1 MTIGERVKAVRK
13 ELGLTLDKFV
23 EKLGVT
29 KSSLSMIENGK
40 ANPGDQTII
49 LICREYNV
57 NEEWLRKGTGEMFNA
72 SSGSQALDELRK
84 EFNLDDF
91 SVKLIKAFSELTD
104 EQRASVKNLIE
115 NLGDIMEMGENEKAI
130 EELETEYKKA
140 LGFAPSTNSSALN
153 TTDEKEA

>member
-1 MTIGERVKAVRK
+1 MTIGERIKILRK
-13 ELGLTLDKFV
+13 ELGLTLEKLG

-40 ANPGDQTII
+40 ANPGEQTII
-49 LICREYNV
+49 LVCREFNV
-57 NEEWLRKGTGEMFNA
+57 NEEWLRNGTGEMFNS

-91 SVKLIKAFSELTD
+91 SIKLIKAFSELTD
-104 EQRASVKNLIE
+104 KQRASVKNLIE
-115 NLGDIMEMGENEKAI
+115 NLGDIMETGENEKTI
-130 EELETEYKKA
+130 EELEAEYEKE
-140 LGFAPSTNSSALN
+140 LGFAPSTKSSALN

>member
-1 MTIGERVKAVRK
+1 MTIGERIKILRK
-13 ELGLTLDKFV
+13 ELGLTLEKLG

-40 ANPGDQTII
+40 ANPGEQTII
-49 LICREYNV
+49 LVCREFNV
-57 NEEWLRKGTGEMFNA
+57 NEEWLRNGTGEMFNS

-91 SVKLIKAFSELTD
+91 SIKLIKAFSELTD
-104 EQRASVKNLIE
+104 KQRASVKNLIE
-115 NLGDIMEMGENEKAI
+115 NLGDIMETGENEKSI
-130 EELETEYKKA
+130 EELEAEYEKE
-140 LGFAPSTNSSALN
+140 LGFAPSTKSSALN

>member
-1 MTIGERVKAVRK
+1 MTIGERIKTLRK
-13 ELGLTLDKFV
+13 ELGLTLEKLG

-40 ANPGDQTII
+40 ANPGEQTI
-49 LICREYNV
+49 LLVCREFNV
-57 NEEWLRKGTGEMFNA
+57 NEEWLRNGTGEMFNT
-72 SSGSQALDELRK
+72 SSGNQALDELRK

-91 SVKLIKAFSELTD
+91 SIKLIKAFSELTD

-115 NLGDIMEMGENEKAI
+115 NLGDITETEKTV
-130 EELETEYKKA
+130 EELEAEYEKV
-140 LGFAPSTNSSALN
+140 LGFAPSTSSSASN